1 MITPLV
7 EFIHQRRIDREK
19 FREEKKDERRRK
31 EFEKKK
37 QRELERINK
46 KRENKKDD
54 KRQDKQIQKGKKDD
68 ERPLNTVKV
77 SACFRCLFIFK
88 LRNQQTKHKTQW
100 AYSRYHRDKMLY

>member
-1 MITPLV
+1 MILCIPCVANGHVKITTPLV

-46 KRENKKDD
+46 KRESKKDD
-54 KRQDKQIQKGKKDD
+54 KKQDKQAQKGKKEDD
-68 ERPLNTVKV
+68 RPPNPIKV
-77 SACFRCLFIFK
+77 ISILFYIRGK
-88 LRNQQTKHKTQW
+88 DSKTALRI
-100 AYSRYHRDKMLY
+100 